1 MRSYFYRY
9 PAAAHS
15 RKLLRHAF
23 LGCGHAAFRKQLTV
37 VSQRAIAAGL
47 VSQVHADRDR
57 PFFSSCCPFRTLL
70 HGAILFHGRS
80 PFALR
85 VRLIGSLSH
94 PAGGRPSHSISVT
107 WDSVLVR
114 ELAAKDDDRRF
125 GKLVERIR
133 GAGRYGRFGWRAVG

>member
-94 PAGGRPSHSISVT
+94 PAGGRPSHSISEP
-107 WDSVLVR
+107 L
-114 ELAAKDDDRRF
+114 LALRPVAF
-125 GKLVERIR
+125 PFFLFPFPFCL
-133 GAGRYGRFGWRAVG
+133 AL

>member
-94 PAGGRPSHSISVT
+94 PAGGRPSHSISEPLLSREILPT
-107 WDSVLVR
+107 PCFVLVQR
-114 ELAAKDDDRRF
+114 TMS
-125 GKLVERIR
+125 
-133 GAGRYGRFGWRAVG
+133 

>member
-23 LGCGHAAFRKQLTV
+23 HGCGHAAFRKQLTV

-107 WDSVLVR
+107 MFPESQTITEATTAGSPGR
-114 ELAAKDDDRRF
+114 AKIETWQT
-125 GKLVERIR
+125 LPWPV
-133 GAGRYGRFGWRAVG
+133 APLSYL